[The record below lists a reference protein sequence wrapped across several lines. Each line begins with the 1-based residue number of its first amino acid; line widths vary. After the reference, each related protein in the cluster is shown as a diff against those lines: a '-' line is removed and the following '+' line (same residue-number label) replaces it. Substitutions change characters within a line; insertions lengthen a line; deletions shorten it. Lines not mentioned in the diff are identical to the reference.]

1 MQKDIILVVEDD
13 KNLVITLK
21 SVLEEQFDVRTTV
34 WGTVALEDVKNGIPD
49 LVLLDIML
57 PGMNGMQVLEGMQ
70 KYDSKLPII
79 MITGYGCAE
88 TAAKAMRL
96 GAVGYINKPF
106 DYEEL
111 IQKIR
116 YALRSSRRVK
126 RGKMFNKLKK
136 MKHNLGDATGTL
148 FNKK

>member
-1 MQKDIILVVEDD
+1 MQKEIILVVEDD
-13 KNLVITLK
+13 KNLVITLR
-21 SVLEEQFDVRTTV
+21 SVLEEQFEVRTTV

-57 PGMNGMQVLEGMQ
+57 PGMNGMQVLEGIH
-70 KYDSKLPII
+70 KYDPKLPVL

-96 GAVGYINKPF
+96 GAAGYINKPF
-106 DYEEL
+106 EYEEL

-136 MKHNLGDATGTL
+136 MKHNLGEVKDTL
-148 FNKK
+148 FSKK